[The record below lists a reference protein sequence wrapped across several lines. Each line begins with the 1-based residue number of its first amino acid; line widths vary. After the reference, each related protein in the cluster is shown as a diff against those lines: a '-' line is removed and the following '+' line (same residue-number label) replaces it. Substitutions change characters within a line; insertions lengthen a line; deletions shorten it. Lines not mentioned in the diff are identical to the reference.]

1 MQAAAECFLA
11 NVTAFQC

>member
-1 MQAAAECFLA
+1 MQAAAERYLA